1 LIPARRRPKVR
12 GAIDRTGGSAMSG
25 TETKARPRHQPYE
38 IKHRDDLDWE
48 TIRWPGETG
57 KMLFHPRPER
67 PTEPNAGILR
77 LAPGAHH
84 PIHNHDFAQVW
95 YVLEG
100 TFKIDGN
107 VVTPGSMVFHPD
119 PHFEGEFST
128 ETGGEILIVQYPGPT
143 TGGRPIYEDRFNKKE
158 RKPIAEER
166 TDL

>member
-1 LIPARRRPKVR
+1 MPC
-12 GAIDRTGGSAMSG
+12 
-25 TETKARPRHQPYE
+25 E
-38 IKHRDDLDWE
+38 IKHRDDLEWE

-57 KMLFHPRPER
+57 KMMFHPRPER

-77 LAPGAHH
+77 LERGAHH

-107 VVTPGSMVFHPD
+107 VVKPGAMIFHPD

-128 ETGGEILIVQYPGPT
+128 ETGGEILIVQYPGPS
-143 TGGRPIYEDRFNKKE
+143 TGCRPIHGDRFNKQE
-158 RKPIAEER
+158 RKSVAEER
-166 TDL
+166 TDI